1 MDSADTRPLVKS
13 HTPGALQRNWKVP
26 ALFPLCPSTSVEAP
40 IKTYFEA
47 LYIGDIAVDGP
58 YGETMIDDVT
68 LHPDG
73 NSILILGDF
82 GEVAIKRWSLMEI
95 TFEEGCFVHESKG
108 TFFERDGAEKQFTLA
123 QGLPWEGGES
133 IDDYC

>member
-1 MDSADTRPLVKS
+1 MDTADIRPLVMS
-13 HTPGALQRNWKVP
+13 YTLGALQRNWKVP

-40 IKTYFEA
+40 IRTYFEA

-58 YGETMIDDVT
+58 FGETMIDDVA

-82 GEVAIKRWSLMEI
+82 GEGAIKRWSLVKI
-95 TFEEGCFVHESKG
+95 TFEDSYFVHESKG

-123 QGLPWEGGES
+123 QGLPWEGEES

>member
-1 MDSADTRPLVKS
+1 MDSADTRPLVMS

-82 GEVAIKRWSLMEI
+82 GEGAFAPNFHHDHFGEFLRELLEFGFELAAIR
-95 TFEEGCFVHESKG
+95 FNYG
-108 TFFERDGAEKQFTLA
+108 
-123 QGLPWEGGES
+123 
-133 IDDYC
+133 

>member
-1 MDSADTRPLVKS
+1 MDSADARPLVTS

-26 ALFPLCPSTSVEAP
+26 ALFPLCPSTSVVAP

-47 LYIGDIAVDGP
+47 LYIGDIAVDGS
-58 YGETMIDDVT
+58 YGGTIIDDVS

-82 GEVAIKRWSLMEI
+82 GEGVIKRWSLMKI
-95 TFEEGCFVHESKG
+95 TFEDGYFVHESKG